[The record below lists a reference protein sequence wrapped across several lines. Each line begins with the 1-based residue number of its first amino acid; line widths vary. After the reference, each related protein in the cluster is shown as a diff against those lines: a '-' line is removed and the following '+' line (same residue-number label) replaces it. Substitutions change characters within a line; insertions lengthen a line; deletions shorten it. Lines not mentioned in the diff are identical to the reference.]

1 MPRFFAWLDDKN
13 TREKIGFV
21 AAGFG
26 AVIAAGWAVFTFVV
40 KERPNEVKSPVPQHQ
55 VTPVPTPSQSSAP
68 LPERVIATHL
78 ICRGFFETSC
88 PAHDEFVGCD
98 KSLSDWA
105 WQRCGTYTIK
115 TLTRRDGDVCG
126 YHVAEV
132 SCTAK

>member
-1 MPRFFAWLDDKN
+1 MLRFFAWLDDKN

-40 KERPNEVKSPVPQHQ
+40 KERPNEVKSPVPQSQ
-55 VTPVPTPSQSSAP
+55 VTPIPIPSQSP
-68 LPERVIATHL
+68 TRPDRVIATHL
-78 ICRGFFETSC
+78 VCRGLFEGSC

-105 WQRCGTYTIK
+105 QQKCGTYTIK
-115 TLTRRDGDVCG
+115 TVTRWDGGLCG
-126 YHVAEV
+126 YHFAEV